1 MFWNKFPYTNF
12 HELNLDWIL
21 NKIKDIIS
29 GNQSVG
35 VAEKAIAD
43 EDGNNIKSTYATK
56 IYCDSTFETKKDAQN
71 SHQNLQSQITNIV
84 NGTTIVGKAA
94 ADGNGNNIV
103 NTYETKNAA
112 DASHSSLET
121 AISQNTT
128 NISNITSGVV
138 TVGKAV
144 SDGNGNNIVNTYET
158 KKDAD
163 ASHDA
168 LQNSISQN
176 TTNITNITSG
186 NTAVGKAEA
195 DAAGN
200 VITETYETKNHAT
213 SEYERLDARIDNIPG
228 GGGGEST
235 EFFDMSSVFALS
247 DKILNDSQPDTTSNW
262 FLKLRTLYGGSTSTW
277 DYRAVSGIGFV
288 TKDTSTNFDLA
299 QYVAGP
305 ITIDITAET
314 RAKFKTVL
322 VVCGSNDDNGL
333 TLVTRA
339 IAAAN
344 ELKTAFPNAKIIF
357 FTGINFGNAISGF
370 LDVNSALTM
379 IDDVYVCPLAYTWL
393 GLKPSYVTGSSPK
406 YLTADGNTYVASC
419 IRNFIDFGE
428 SVVCNTITIT
438 QTSATIDGNITVS
451 YLQNA
456 ATIEVRLQA
465 TAKGGFPISAGN
477 ITPSTLFSA
486 GRNIIKKSV
495 VLSDGKVGGTHYL
508 GEWYINSGAINC
520 YGYASCTYTASD
532 QNVLAMY
539 NGYLPSGTILD
550 DVAIMSYPLK

>member
-43 EDGNNIKSTYATK
+43 EDGNNIASTYATK

-84 NGTTIVGKAA
+84 NGTTIVGKAT

-103 NTYETKNAA
+103 NTYETKKDA

-158 KKDAD
+158 KKDAT
-163 ASHDA
+163 ASHNT
-168 LQNSISQN
+168 LQNSITQN

-186 NTAVGKAEA
+186 NTAAGKAEA

-213 SEYERLDARIDNIPG
+213 SEYARLDARIDNISG
-228 GGGGEST
+228 GGGGESA
-235 EFFDMSSVFALS
+235 EFFDMSSVFVLS
-247 DKILNDSQPDTTSNW
+247 DKMLNDSLPNTTSNW
-262 FLKLRTLYGGSTSTW
+262 FLKLRTLYGGSASTW
-277 DYRAVSGIGFV
+277 DYRAISGIGFV

-299 QYVAGP
+299 QYVSGP
-305 ITIDITAET
+305 ITLDIAAET
-314 RAKFKTVL
+314 RAKYKTVL
-322 VVCGSNDDNGL
+322 VVCGSNDDNGA
-333 TLVTRA
+333 TLVSKA
-339 IAAAN
+339 QSAAN

-357 FTGINFGNAISGF
+357 FTGVNFGNAISGF
-370 LDVNSALTM
+370 LDINSALSM

-393 GLKPSYVTGSSPK
+393 GLKPDYVAGTSPK
-406 YLTADGNTYVASC
+406 YLTADGNNYIASC
-419 IRNFIDFGE
+419 MRNFIDLRD
-428 SVVCNTITIT
+428 SIVCNTITIT
-438 QTSATIDGNITVS
+438 KTDYTIDGNITVS
-451 YLQNA
+451 YLQNGA
-456 ATIEVRLQA
+456 IIEVRVQA
-465 TAKGGFPISAGN
+465 TAKGGFPINADN
-477 ITPSTLFSA
+477 ITPSTLFSDD
-486 GRNIIKKSV
+486 RNIINKSV
-495 VLSDGKVGGTHYL
+495 VLSDGDVGGTRYL
-508 GEWYINSGAINC
+508 GNWTINRGIITC
-520 YGYASCTYTASD
+520 YGYATCD
-532 QNVLAMY
+532 GRKQNANVTTIYA
-539 NGYLPSGTILD
+539 GYLPSGAILD

>member
-56 IYCDSTFETKKDAQN
+56 SYSDSTFETKTDAEN

-84 NGTTIVGKAA
+84 NGTTIVGKAT

-103 NTYETKNAA
+103 NTYETKTDA

-121 AISQNTT
+121 SISQNTT
-128 NISNITSGVV
+128 NISNITSGAV
-138 TVGKAV
+138 TVGKATA
-144 SDGNGNNIVNTYET
+144 DGNGNNIVNTYET
-158 KKDAD
+158 KAEAT
-163 ASHDA
+163 ASHNG

-176 TTNITNITSG
+176 STNITNIVNGT
-186 NTAVGKAEA
+186 TAVGKAEA

-213 SEYERLDARIDNIPG
+213 AEYARLDTRIDNIPG

-235 EFFDMSSVFALS
+235 EFFDMSSVFVLS

-262 FLKLRTLYGGSTSTW
+262 FLKLRTMYGGSSSTW
-277 DYRAVSGIGFV
+277 DYRAVSGIGFAK
-288 TKDTSTNFDLA
+288 KDTSTNFDLA
-299 QYVAGP
+299 EYVAGP
-305 ITIDITAET
+305 ITMDITSEV
-314 RAKFKTVL
+314 RGKYKTVL
-322 VVCGSNDDNGL
+322 VVCGSNDDNGS

-339 IAAAN
+339 QAAAN

-357 FTGINFGNAISGF
+357 FTGVNFGNAISGF
-370 LDVNSALTM
+370 LDINSSLTM

-393 GLKPSYVTGSSPK
+393 GLKPSYVTGTSPK
-406 YLTADGNTYVASC
+406 YLTADGNNYVASC
-419 IRNFIDFGE
+419 ISNFIDLRD

-438 QTSATIDGNITVS
+438 QTSPTINGNITVS
-451 YLQNA
+451 YLQNGA
-456 ATIEVRLQA
+456 IIEIRVQA
-465 TAKGGFPISAGN
+465 TAQGGFPINATN
-477 ITPSTLFSA
+477 IIPSTLFSDR
-486 GRNIIKKSV
+486 RNIINKSV
-495 VLSDGKVGGTHYL
+495 VLSGADSTFYL
-508 GEWYINSGAINC
+508 GKWNINGGQITCS
-520 YGYASCTYTASD
+520 GYARCDASQQD
-532 QNVLAMY
+532 NNVTSIY
-539 NGYLPSGTILD
+539 NGYLPSGTVLN